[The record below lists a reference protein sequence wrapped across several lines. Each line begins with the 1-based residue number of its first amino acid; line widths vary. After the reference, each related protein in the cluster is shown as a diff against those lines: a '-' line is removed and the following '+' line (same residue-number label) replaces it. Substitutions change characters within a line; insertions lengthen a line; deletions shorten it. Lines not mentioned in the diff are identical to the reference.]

1 MYYETMLEKL
11 VKAQPDYQGS
21 PYQRMNEVRE
31 QILGKYNENQ
41 SSEAETTNVNF
52 TINGKKVK

>member
-31 QILGKYNENQ
+31 
-41 SSEAETTNVNF
+41 
-52 TINGKKVK
+52 